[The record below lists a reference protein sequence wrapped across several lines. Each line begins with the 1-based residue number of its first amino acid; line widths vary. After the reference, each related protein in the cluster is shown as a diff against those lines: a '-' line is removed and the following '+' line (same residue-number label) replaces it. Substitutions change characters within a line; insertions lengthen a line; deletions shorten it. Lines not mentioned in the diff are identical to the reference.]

1 MNDSQSRKITGKDI
15 ALVLLVAIV
24 AAVGATLVQILLLG
38 KSNAAVTG
46 GVVGAVTAVAA
57 VGVIRKRSP
66 AGK

>member
-1 MNDSQSRKITGKDI
+1 MNDTQSRKTTGKDI
-15 ALVLLVAIV
+15 AFVLIVAIV

-38 KSNAAVTG
+38 KSNVAVTG

-66 AGK
+66 AGR